1 MTKLVKNVMLFTI
14 LSAVLLLFLVKSNL
28 IVSSVNDSLDLF
40 FSSVFP
46 SLMPFFILID
56 VLNYFNYFA
65 SLSKILKFKFSD
77 LILVSMVSGLPSN
90 AKYLSTYIEKG
101 LISKKDASI
110 LLGLS
115 FFPNPMYVISV
126 VGVMLFGNV
135 YFGIKFLISLYLSSL
150 IVFAL
155 NYKRF
160 KYVKVKSVRDK
171 KGFVSMLSD
180 SIIKNSK
187 CLIIIFGNI
196 FIFNIIVSLLN
207 YVLPFDNSTISVINL
222 IFEMSSG
229 IKKTS
234 LLTIPINTKLIIAS
248 LGLSASGLAVISQAL
263 SILPGGSIDLK
274 VLFKSKLLCLV
285 FNFLII
291 YILVNFF

>member
-1 MTKLVKNVMLFTI
+1 MTKLVKNVLLFTI
-14 LSAVLLLFLVKSNL
+14 LSTVLLLFLVKSNL

-77 LILVSMVSGLPSN
+77 FILVSMVSGLPSN

-126 VGVMLFGNV
+126 IGVMFFGNV

-150 IVFAL
+150 IVFTL

-160 KYVKVKSVRDK
+160 KYVKVKKSRDNK
-171 KGFVSMLSD
+171 EFVSMLSE
-180 SIIKNSK
+180 SIIKNCK
-187 CLIIIFGNI
+187 NLVIIFGNI
-196 FIFNIIVSLLN
+196 LIFNIIVSLLN

-229 IKKTS
+229 IKKAS

-248 LGLSASGLAVISQAL
+248 LGLSASGLSVISQAL
-263 SILPGGSIDLK
+263 SILPEGSIDLK

>member
-1 MTKLVKNVMLFTI
+1 MTKLVKNVLLFTI
-14 LSAVLLLFLVKSNL
+14 LSTVLLLFLVKSNL

-65 SLSKILKFKFSD
+65 SLSKILKFKYSD

-126 VGVMLFGNV
+126 IGVMFFGNV

-160 KYVKVKSVRDK
+160 KYVKVESTRDK

-207 YVLPFDNSTISVINL
+207 YVLPFDDSTISVINL

-229 IKKTS
+229 IKKVS

-248 LGLSASGLAVISQAL
+248 LGLGASGLSVISQAL
-263 SILPGGSIDLK
+263 SILPEGSIDLK

>member
-1 MTKLVKNVMLFTI
+1 MTKLVKNVLLFTI
-14 LSAVLLLFLVKSNL
+14 LSTVLLLFLVKSNL

-77 LILVSMVSGLPSN
+77 FILVSMVSGLPSN

-150 IVFAL
+150 MVFAL
-155 NYKRF
+155 NYKRI
-160 KYVKVKSVRDK
+160 KYVKVKSVRDN
-171 KGFVSMLSD
+171 KGFVSMFSE

-234 LLTIPINTKLIIAS
+234 LLTISINTKLIIAS

>member
-1 MTKLVKNVMLFTI
+1 MTKLVKNVLLFTI
-14 LSAVLLLFLVKSNL
+14 LSTVLLLFLVKSNL

-65 SLSKILKFKFSD
+65 SLSKILKFKYSD

-126 VGVMLFGNV
+126 IGVMFFGNV

-150 IVFAL
+150 IVFTL

-160 KYVKVKSVRDK
+160 KYIKVKKSRDN
-171 KGFVSMLSD
+171 KGFVSMLSE
-180 SIIKNSK
+180 SIIKNCK
-187 CLIIIFGNI
+187 NLVIIFGNI
-196 FIFNIIVSLLN
+196 LIFNIIVSLLN

-229 IKKTS
+229 IKKAS
-234 LLTIPINTKLIIAS
+234 LLTIRINTKLIIAS
-248 LGLSASGLAVISQAL
+248 LGLSASGLSVISQAL
-263 SILPGGSIDLK
+263 SILPEGSIDLK

>member
-1 MTKLVKNVMLFTI
+1 MTKLVKNVLLFTI
-14 LSAVLLLFLVKSNL
+14 LSTVLLLFLVKSNL

-126 VGVMLFGNV
+126 IGVMFFGNV

-150 IVFAL
+150 IVFTL

-160 KYVKVKSVRDK
+160 KYVKVESTRDK

-207 YVLPFDNSTISVINL
+207 YVLPFDDSTISVINL

>member
-1 MTKLVKNVMLFTI
+1 MTKLVKNVLLFTI
-14 LSAVLLLFLVKSNL
+14 LSTVLLLFLVKSNL

-77 LILVSMVSGLPSN
+77 FILVSMVSGLPSN

-126 VGVMLFGNV
+126 IGVMLFGNV

-155 NYKRF
+155 NYKRI
-160 KYVKVKSVRDK
+160 KYVKVENTRDK

-196 FIFNIIVSLLN
+196 FIFNIIVNLLN

-263 SILPGGSIDLK
+263 SILPGDSIDLK

>member
-1 MTKLVKNVMLFTI
+1 MTKLVKNVLLFTI
-14 LSAVLLLFLVKSNL
+14 LSTVLLLFLVKSNL

-65 SLSKILKFKFSD
+65 SLSKILKFKYSD

-126 VGVMLFGNV
+126 IGVMFFGNV

-160 KYVKVKSVRDK
+160 KYVKVESMRDK

-207 YVLPFDNSTISVINL
+207 YVLPFDDSTISVINL

-229 IKKTS
+229 IKKVS

-248 LGLSASGLAVISQAL
+248 LGLGASGLSVISQAL
-263 SILPGGSIDLK
+263 SILPEGSIELK

>member
-1 MTKLVKNVMLFTI
+1 MTKLVKNVLLFTI
-14 LSAVLLLFLVKSNL
+14 LSTVLLLFLVKSNL

-126 VGVMLFGNV
+126 IGVMFFGNV

-150 IVFAL
+150 IVFTL

-160 KYVKVKSVRDK
+160 KYVKVKKSRDN
-171 KGFVSMLSD
+171 KGFVSMLSE
-180 SIIKNSK
+180 SIIKNCK
-187 CLIIIFGNI
+187 NLVIIFGNI
-196 FIFNIIVSLLN
+196 LIFNIIVSLLN
-207 YVLPFDNSTISVINL
+207 YTLPFDNSTISVINL

-263 SILPGGSIDLK
+263 SILPGDSIDLK

>member
-1 MTKLVKNVMLFTI
+1 MTKLVKNVLLFTI
-14 LSAVLLLFLVKSNL
+14 LSTVLFLFLVKSNL

-90 AKYLSTYIEKG
+90 AKYLSIYIEKG

-126 VGVMLFGNV
+126 IGVMLFGNV

-155 NYKRF
+155 YYKRF
-160 KYVKVKSVRDK
+160 KYVKVESARDN

-187 CLIIIFGNI
+187 SLIIIFGNI
-196 FIFNIIVSLLN
+196 LIFNIIVSLLN
-207 YVLPFDNSTISVINL
+207 YVLPFDNNTISVINL

-229 IKKTS
+229 IKKAS
-234 LLTIPINTKLIIAS
+234 LLTISINTKLIIAS
-248 LGLSASGLAVISQAL
+248 LGLSASGLSVISQAL
-263 SILPGGSIDLK
+263 SILPEGSIDLRE
-274 VLFKSKLLCLV
+274 LFKSKVLCLA

>member
-1 MTKLVKNVMLFTI
+1 MTKLVKNVLLFTI
-14 LSAVLLLFLVKSNL
+14 LSTVLLLFLVKSNL

-77 LILVSMVSGLPSN
+77 FILVSMVSGLPSN

-155 NYKRF
+155 NYKRI
-160 KYVKVKSVRDK
+160 KYVKVESTRDK

-263 SILPGGSIDLK
+263 SILPRDSIDLK
-274 VLFKSKLLCLV
+274 ALFKSKLLCLV

-291 YILVNFF
+291 YILINFF